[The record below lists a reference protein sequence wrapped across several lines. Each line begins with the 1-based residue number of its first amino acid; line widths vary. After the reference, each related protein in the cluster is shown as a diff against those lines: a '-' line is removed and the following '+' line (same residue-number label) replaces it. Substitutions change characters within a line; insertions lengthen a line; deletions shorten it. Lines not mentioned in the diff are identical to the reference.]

1 VGVWRA
7 IRSDA
12 GSARLGWHPAT
23 LRLVTEEIAAVGHP
37 VEESIVVVRGQ
48 RIMLDADLAAL
59 YGVETKVLLQAV
71 RRNADRFPDD
81 FMFQLTAGEYE
92 SLRSQ
97 SVTSNAG
104 RGGRRY
110 RPYAFTEQGVA
121 MLSSV
126 LRSPRAVLV
135 NIEIMRAFVRLRR
148 LIVDSAELGRRMA
161 ELEQR
166 YEDHDE
172 QLRAVFQAIRELMA
186 PTEQPRKRIGFKP

>member
-1 VGVWRA
+1 MVQSVGRQ
-7 IRSDA
+7 
-12 GSARLGWHPAT
+12 AT
-23 LRLVTEEIAAVGHP
+23 
-37 VEESIVVVRGQ
+37 VEEAIVVVRGQ
-48 RIMLDADLAAL
+48 RIMLDADLAGL
-59 YGVETKVLLQAV
+59 YEVETKVLLQAV
-71 RRNADRFPDD
+71 RRNADRFPQD
-81 FMFQLTAGEYE
+81 FMFQLTGPEFE
-92 SLRSQ
+92 ILRSQ
-97 SVTSNAG
+97 SVTSTS
-104 RGGRRY
+104 RHGGRRY

-148 LIVDSAELGRRMA
+148 LIVDSTELGRRMG

-186 PTEQPRKRIGFKP
+186 PPKQTAKRIGFKP